1 MLDNTVGGSLSSGE
15 HPIDCI
21 VRESAEEASF
31 LENYIRQ
38 NIKAVVL
45 CLIRCHGPMMEG
57 PGCQHQV
64 QYLYKIELLTEVV
77 PKPFD
82 GEMEELTPK
91 RIDGVRSALV
101 HGEFKLSCAM
111 TWMAYLIRHGVV
123 NAEDEPSLV
132 EICARLHRKHDIF
145 II

>member
-31 LENYIRQ
+31 LEDYIRQ
-38 NIKAVVL
+38 NIKACGSL
-45 CLIRCHGPMMEG
+45 SNQMSRPMMEG
-57 PGCQHQV
+57 PGCQYQV
-64 QYLYKIELLTEVV
+64 QYLYEIELPTEIV
-77 PKPFD
+77 PEAVRWRD
-82 GEMEELTPK
+82 GGVNSE

-123 NAEDEPSLV
+123 NAEDELSLV
-132 EICARLHRKHDIF
+132 EICARLQRKHDLF